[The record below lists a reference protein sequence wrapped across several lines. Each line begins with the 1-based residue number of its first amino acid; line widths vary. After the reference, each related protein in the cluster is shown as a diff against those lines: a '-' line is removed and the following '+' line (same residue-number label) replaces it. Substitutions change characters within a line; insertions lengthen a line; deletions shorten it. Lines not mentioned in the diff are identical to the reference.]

1 MPAVRLM
8 RLPQFTL
15 RIAHDGGR
23 AESYTLMLF
32 KLTCGTLAGN
42 AGHLFSVGEFRKRQR
57 VWALGTWYLDHVAMP
72 PSTPHQSICQ
82 PVTGVPNLRAQTV
95 KISVGSLR
103 PRVANSLT
111 ALSDPHTPP
120 PA

>member
-82 PVTGVPNLRAQTV
+82 PFTGVPTLPKKPFPILT
-95 KISVGSLR
+95 SLKTTCG
-103 PRVANSLT
+103 PLPLALT
-111 ALSDPHTPP
+111 
-120 PA
+120 